1 MIVDMC
7 QMPGF
12 EQKETRPTLKMMKTL
27 GHTVVFCSI
36 SMLII
41 LGYLGISAKR
51 SAFEPPIVVG

>member
-1 MIVDMC
+1 
-7 QMPGF
+7 
-12 EQKETRPTLKMMKTL
+12 MMKTL

-51 SAFEPPIVVG
+51 SAFEPSIVVG